1 MHQALF
7 VCDSC
12 VPWGFSWPRLLD
24 SILGLGALGATIPTV
39 FSTAGLALL
48 LLLLVS
54 FLAFDLLHGPTG
66 PILPPHRLLPMGQSQ
81 GAGEGPGQQ
90 AAALFHTGLV
100 SGLLRFQDALLLL
113 FLGLGL
119 FLGGS
124 GIPLA
129 LLGLAFCLH
138 PWA

>member
-1 MHQALF
+1 MVDPRGRSQAQ
-7 VCDSC
+7 
-12 VPWGFSWPRLLD
+12 LLD
-24 SILGLGALGATIPTV
+24 SILGLGALGVTIRIV

-48 LLLLVS
+48 LLLLTS
-54 FLAFDLLHGPTG
+54 FLVFDLLHGSTG
-66 PILPPHRLLPMGQSQ
+66 PNLPRHRLLPVGQSQ

-90 AAALFHTGLV
+90 AAPLSPTGIV
-100 SGLLRFQDALLLL
+100 SGPLSLQDVLLLL

-124 GIPLA
+124 ALPLA
-129 LLGLAFCLH
+129 MLGLAFCIH

>member
-1 MHQALF
+1 M
-7 VCDSC
+7 C
-12 VPWGFSWPRLLD
+12 VPWDFSQAQLLD
-24 SILGLGALGATIPTV
+24 SILGLGALGVTIQTI

-48 LLLLVS
+48 LLLLTS
-54 FLAFDLLHGPTG
+54 FLVFDLFHGSTG
-66 PILPPHRLLPMGQSQ
+66 CNLPRHRLLPVGQSQ

-90 AAALFHTGLV
+90 AAPLSPAGTV
-100 SGLLRFQDALLLL
+100 SRLLSLQDALLLL

-119 FLGGS
+119 ILGGS

-129 LLGLAFCLH
+129 MLGLAFCIH